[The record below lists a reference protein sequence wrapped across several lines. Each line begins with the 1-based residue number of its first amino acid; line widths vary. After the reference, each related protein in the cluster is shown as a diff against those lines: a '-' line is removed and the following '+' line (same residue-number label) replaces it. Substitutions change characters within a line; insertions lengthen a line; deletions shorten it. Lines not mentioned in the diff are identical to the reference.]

1 MKTTR
6 PWGCWGGRVYG
17 GSVAVVK
24 LQGCSNY
31 GVAKLNAKCLRHT
44 HSCRRLIPKIL
55 NKNKVQ

>member
-55 NKNKVQ
+55 NKNKVH